1 MDLQLSGKRAL
12 VTGSS
17 SGIGENIA
25 KTLAQEGAIV
35 AIHGRKEEQVNRV
48 VAEIEENGGKAVV
61 AIGDISTDEG
71 AHQVAD
77 SIFSSLG
84 EIDILVNN
92 AGTFQD
98 RGWMDTPTQAW
109 ADTYNINVIS
119 LVRMVQLFV
128 PIMKP
133 LGWGRIIQ
141 IATALATQPFSIRAD
156 YTATKAAILNL
167 TVSLAKELAETGITV
182 NAISPGL
189 IITPSAK
196 KMFTEVGLAQG
207 WGQEW
212 TDIEK
217 HLLQK
222 DWPNPSGRLGK
233 VEDIA
238 NCVTYIA
245 SPLSGYINSVNIRVD
260 GGGVGVVS

>member
-48 VAEIEENGGKAVV
+48 VEEIEASGGKAVV
-61 AIGDISTDEG
+61 AIGDVSTDQG
-71 AHQVAD
+71 AYQVAD

-119 LVRMVQLFV
+119 LVRMVQRFV

-133 LGWGRIIQ
+133 LGW
-141 IATALATQPFSIRAD
+141 
-156 YTATKAAILNL
+156 
-167 TVSLAKELAETGITV
+167 
-182 NAISPGL
+182 
-189 IITPSAK
+189 
-196 KMFTEVGLAQG
+196 
-207 WGQEW
+207 
-212 TDIEK
+212 
-217 HLLQK
+217 
-222 DWPNPSGRLGK
+222 
-233 VEDIA
+233 
-238 NCVTYIA
+238 
-245 SPLSGYINSVNIRVD
+245 
-260 GGGVGVVS
+260 